1 MIAAV
6 RKIVARISS
15 IIRWP
20 LIMLTASVV
29 KANKR
34 IIRWAIRRRAGWA
47 YLLAIFWFP
56 ALTVAG
62 LVWAL
67 FSVHQKPADLWPVAS
82 VAIVFVNKFLA
93 IVLYALQQ
101 SERTIKA
108 ARHYRRHFDKR

>member
-1 MIAAV
+1 MIAAA
-6 RKIVARISS
+6 RKIVAKISS

-20 LIMLTASVV
+20 LTMLTASVV

-34 IIRWAIRRRAGWA
+34 MIRWAIRKRAGWA

-56 ALTVAG
+56 ALTATGLIVA
-62 LVWAL
+62 V
-67 FSVHQKPADLWPVAS
+67 FSVRQNPTEAWPVAG

-101 SERTIKA
+101 SERTVKA
-108 ARHYRRHFDKR
+108 ARHYRRHFKC